1 MPFMCKTTVHFMEE
15 YDLRGRNDKYS
26 KTKTPQNAL
35 ERALRENRWGHVFLC
50 YWKYFHEGGGMG
62 WIGEIVR
69 LT

>member
-35 ERALRENRWGHVFLC
+35 ERALRENRGGHVFFC
-50 YWKYFHEGGGMG
+50 VIESIFMKEEGWGGLVKLLG
-62 WIGEIVR
+62 
-69 LT
+69 